1 MNVLECKNLYKSYG
15 TGRYVL
21 ENMSLALPAGRIVG
35 LLGPDGCGKST
46 LMKTVA
52 GLLMPD
58 SGAVSVAGTPVGE
71 ETKTL
76 VSYLPERTYF
86 NSWMR
91 VGDLVEYFADFYR
104 DFDSGKA
111 KGLLSDLH
119 IDPSARLKSLSKGTK
134 EKVQL
139 ILVMSRRARLYLL
152 DEPIAGVD
160 PAAREYILST
170 IVGNYDPD
178 STILITTHLIADV
191 EPVLDEFLFMGYSG
205 KILRAG
211 TADAVREETGMSL
224 DALFREVFRCSANC

>member
-35 LLGPDGCGKST
+35 LLGPNGCGKST

-86 NSWMR
+86 NEWMR
-91 VGDLVEYFADFYR
+91 VDELVNYFWWSISPISTGISIPAR
-104 DFDSGKA
+104 P
-111 KGLLSDLH
+111 KGF
-119 IDPSARLKSLSKGTK
+119 
-134 EKVQL
+134 
-139 ILVMSRRARLYLL
+139 SRICTSIPR
-152 DEPIAGVD
+152 PG
-160 PAAREYILST
+160 
-170 IVGNYDPD
+170 
-178 STILITTHLIADV
+178 
-191 EPVLDEFLFMGYSG
+191 
-205 KILRAG
+205 
-211 TADAVREETGMSL
+211 
-224 DALFREVFRCSANC
+224 